1 MSEAGDVCL
10 TVEGALEAAVQM
22 ENEGFRC
29 YLQALRIVKQQAAR
43 LILHDAAL
51 DELEHKYQLEK
62 ALIEGHLE
70 GNGLG
75 TAIPTLNLDYWLAK
89 KKLRPDSDAREAL
102 AYAIHL
108 EKNALDFYQRMAQ
121 CCAGAPMA
129 ALFAQIAGDESRH
142 LRELEDLYEEH
153 FLTEN

>member
-1 MSEAGDVCL
+1 MSELNEVCL

-22 ENEGFRC
+22 ENEGFRN

-43 LILHDAAL
+43 LILRDAAL
-51 DELEHKYQLEK
+51 DELEHKHRLEK
-62 ALIEGHLE
+62 ALVEGHLDGE
-70 GNGLG
+70 RIAS
-75 TAIPTLNLDYWLAK
+75 AISTMNLDYILAK
-89 KKLRPDSDAREAL
+89 KELRPDSDAREAL

-108 EKNALDFYQRMAQ
+108 EKHSLDFYLQMEKS
-121 CCAGAPMA
+121 CAGAPMA
-129 ALFAQIAGDESRH
+129 ALFASIAMDESRH